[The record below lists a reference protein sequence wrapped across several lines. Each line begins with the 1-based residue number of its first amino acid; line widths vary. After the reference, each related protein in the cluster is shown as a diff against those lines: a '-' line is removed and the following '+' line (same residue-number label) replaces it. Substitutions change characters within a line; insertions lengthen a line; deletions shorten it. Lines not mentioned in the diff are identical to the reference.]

1 MFTFI
6 DVFAGIGGFRRGCE
20 LAGGLCVWACEK
32 DKFARQ
38 TYASNFDIDDPEFAH
53 DFAKDIEDVDPKD
66 IPDHDLLLAGFP
78 CQPFSTAGRREG
90 FAHETQGTLFF
101 ELAKIIKEK
110 QPTFFLLESVKGLL
124 SHKSGSTMFTI
135 MRVLNELGYW
145 VYPKVIDADGFV
157 PQHRERVYLAGV
169 QADVGSYWH
178 DLRGPWAEFEE
189 DKFRKPPK
197 GYVQLRHILEPHDQ
211 VPVKYTMSDRY
222 MAGLLDHTIKQADMG
237 NTFGYRIFRPGEV
250 ACTLTA
256 SYARSAQS
264 ILIHQGE
271 HRNPRK
277 LTPRECA
284 RLMGYPEHFNI
295 PVSNTQAYKQFGNS
309 VVPGVI
315 WAIMHAMLPWHY
327 RE

>member
-20 LAGGLCVWACEK
+20 LAGGICIWSCEK

-38 TYASNFDIDDPEFAH
+38 TYACNFDVDYQEFAE
-53 DFAKDIEDVDPKD
+53 DIEDVDPKA
-66 IPDHDLLLAGFP
+66 IPDHDVLLAGFP

-110 QPTFFLLESVKGLL
+110 QPKAFLLENVKGLL

-135 MRVLNELGYW
+135 MRALDELGYR
-145 VYPKVIDADGFV
+145 VYPKIIDADGFV

-169 QADVGSYWH
+169 RDGIDLGWH
-178 DLRGPWAEFEE
+178 ELMGPWNMFEA
-189 DKFRKPPK
+189 PQK
-197 GYVQLRHILEPHDQ
+197 GSLQLRHILEPHDQ
-211 VPVKYTMSDRY
+211 VLEKYTLSDVF
-222 MAGLLDHTIKQADMG
+222 MAGLRAHTVKQAAKG
-237 NTFGYRIFRPGEV
+237 NSFSYRVFRPSDV
-250 ACTLTA
+250 AGTLTA
-256 SYARSAQS
+256 SYAKSGQS
-264 ILIHQGE
+264 ILIHQGD
-271 HRNPRK
+271 HKNPRK

-284 RLMGYPEHFNI
+284 RLMGYPDHFKI
-295 PVSNTQAYKQFGNS
+295 PVSDAQAYKQFGNS

>member
-6 DVFAGIGGFRRGCE
+6 DVFAGIGGFRQGCE

-38 TYASNFDIDDPEFAH
+38 TYASNFDIDDHEFAH
-53 DFAKDIEDVDPKD
+53 DFAKDIKDVDLMD
-66 IPDHDLLLAGFP
+66 IPDHDVLLAGFP

-90 FAHETQGTLFF
+90 FAHDTQGTLFF

-110 QPTFFLLESVKGLL
+110 QPTFFLLENVKGLL

-135 MRVLNELGYW
+135 MRTLSELGYK

-169 QADVGSYWH
+169 QEDVGSYWH
-178 DLRGPWAEFEE
+178 ELMGPWNEFEA
-189 DKFRKPPK
+189 PQK
-197 GYVQLRHILEPHDQ
+197 GSLQLRHILTPHDQ

-222 MAGLLDHTIKQADMG
+222 MAGLLTHKAKQAAKG
-237 NTFGYRIFRPGEV
+237 NTFGYRIYHPGDV
-250 ACTLTA
+250 TGALTA

-271 HRNPRK
+271 HTNPRK

-295 PVSNTQAYKQFGNS
+295 PVSDTQAYKQFGNS
-309 VVPGVI
+309 VVPPLIRAV
-315 WAIMHAMLPWHY
+315 MNAMMPWHY

>member
-20 LAGGLCVWACEK
+20 LAGGICIWSCEK

-38 TYASNFDIDDPEFAH
+38 TYACNFDVDYHEFAE
-53 DFAKDIEDVDPKD
+53 DIEDVDPKV
-66 IPDHDLLLAGFP
+66 IPDHDVLLAGFP

-110 QPTFFLLESVKGLL
+110 QPKAFLLENVKGLL

-135 MRVLNELGYW
+135 MRALDELGYR
-145 VYPKVIDADGFV
+145 VYPKIIDADGFV

-169 QADVGSYWH
+169 RDGIDLGWH
-178 DLRGPWAEFEE
+178 KLMGPWNTFEA
-189 DKFRKPPK
+189 PQK
-197 GYVQLRHILEPHDQ
+197 GSIQLRHILEPHDQ
-211 VPVKYTMSDRY
+211 VPAKYTLSDRF
-222 MAGLLDHTIKQADMG
+222 MAGLLTHKAKQAAKG
-237 NTFGYRIFRPGEV
+237 NSFSYRVFRPSDV
-250 ACTLTA
+250 AGTLTA
-256 SYARSAQS
+256 SYAKSGQS

-271 HRNPRK
+271 DKNPRK

-284 RLMGYPEHFNI
+284 RLMGYPEHFKI
-295 PVSNTQAYKQFGNS
+295 SVSDVQAYKQFGNS
-309 VVPGVI
+309 VVPPLIRAV
-315 WAIMHAMLPWHY
+315 MNAMLPWDY

>member
-20 LAGGLCVWACEK
+20 LAGGICIWSCEK

-38 TYASNFDIDDPEFAH
+38 TYACNFDVDYHEFAE
-53 DFAKDIEDVDPKD
+53 DIEDVDPKV
-66 IPDHDLLLAGFP
+66 IPDHDVLLAGFP

-110 QPTFFLLESVKGLL
+110 QPIAFLLENVKGLL

-135 MRVLNELGYW
+135 LRVLNELGYW

-169 QADVGSYWH
+169 QKDVGSYWH
-178 DLRGPWAEFEE
+178 ELMGTWNTFEA
-189 DKFRKPPK
+189 PQK
-197 GYVQLRHILEPHDQ
+197 GSIQLRHILEPHDQ

-222 MAGLLDHTIKQADMG
+222 MAGLLTHKAKQAAKG
-237 NTFGYRIFRPGEV
+237 NTFGYRIYHPGDV
-250 ACTLTA
+250 TGALTA

-271 HRNPRK
+271 HTNPRK
-277 LTPRECA
+277 LIPRECA
-284 RLMGYPEHFNI
+284 RLMGYPEHFSI
-295 PVSNTQAYKQFGNS
+295 PVSDAQAYKQFGNS
-309 VVPGVI
+309 VVPPLIRAV
-315 WAIMHAMLPWHY
+315 MNAMMPWHY

>member
-6 DVFAGIGGFRRGCE
+6 DVFAGIGGFRQGCE
-20 LAGGLCVWACEK
+20 LAGGLCVWSCEK

-38 TYASNFDIDDPEFAH
+38 TYASNFDIDDHEFAH
-53 DFAKDIEDVDPKD
+53 DFEKDIEDVDPKD

-110 QPTFFLLESVKGLL
+110 QPTFFLLENVKGLL

-135 MRVLNELGYW
+135 MRTLSELGYR

-169 QADVGSYWH
+169 QEDVGSYWH
-178 DLRGPWAEFEE
+178 ELMGPWNEFEA
-189 DKFRKPPK
+189 PQK
-197 GYVQLRHILEPHDQ
+197 GSLQLRHILEPHDQ
-211 VPVKYTMSDRY
+211 VSVKYTMSNRY
-222 MAGLLDHTIKQADMG
+222 MAGLLTHEDKQAAKG
-237 NTFGYRIFRPGEV
+237 NTFGYRIYHPGDV
-250 ACTLTA
+250 AGTLTA

-271 HRNPRK
+271 HMNPRK

-284 RLMGYPEHFNI
+284 RLMGYPEYFKI
-295 PVSNTQAYKQFGNS
+295 PVSDTQAYKQFGNS
-309 VVPGVI
+309 VVPPLIRAV
-315 WAIMHAMLPWHY
+315 MKAMMPTSLS
-327 RE
+327 